1 MDAAVVD
8 QGSANQRGIRE
19 KSAGIAFRYAFLALA
34 ATLDFNSSGFC
45 LVKYLAQSG
54 LVREFIRVDRQG
66 IRNAR

>member
-1 MDAAVVD
+1 MGAAVVD
-8 QGSANQRGIRE
+8 QGIANQRGIRG
-19 KSAGIAFRYAFLALA
+19 KSAGIAFGHAFLALA
-34 ATLDFNSSGFC
+34 AMLDFNSLGFC